1 MLYLVDGEA
10 WQTLDHFDPE
20 FARTALLFVL
30 VYQWMV
36 SKCTIPSNKCLWTFE
51 VSKMMMS
58 KLEKKISL
66 LVCHS
71 SVLPHQ
77 QRYDLSVY
85 AILDLARKFDS
96 RLYNLVTFM
105 QI

>member
-36 SKCTIPSNKCLWTFE
+36 SKCTIPSNKCLKEGFILLAL
-51 VSKMMMS
+51 VIPGSKHL
-58 KLEKKISL
+58 KKKINMPLRPL
-66 LVCHS
+66 LEELKGLC
-71 SVLPHQ
+71 
-77 QRYDLSVY
+77 
-85 AILDLARKFDS
+85 
-96 RLYNLVTFM
+96 
-105 QI
+105 